1 MRFQLLKIV
10 TMIVVL
16 LVLSASFFVAGIRI
30 FVYGKNLKHSALPGT
45 YFVSEMNDTG
55 RLI

>member
-30 FVYGKNLKHSALPGT
+30 FVYGKNLKHSALPNG
-45 YFVSEMNDTG
+45 YFVSELK
-55 RLI
+55 RLG